1 MQTQEPEF
9 QGTTPDGFD
18 TVRDASA
25 AGPLQRG
32 EGGPCTRDTAQM
44 PRSAARGVS
53 SGTGRHR
60 GRCADEPCDFGGQ
73 TYVGHGRHRR
83 PARPGPAYRVP
94 DGRDDVSRHPEA
106 GADDRESE
114 LRRET
119 HESAAE
125 HDAHFAQALDFL
137 DGMYSAAVRMTRDP
151 ADAEGLVQEVYAKAY
166 TSFGQ
171 FRQGTDLKAWLYRI
185 LTSTFIDTYRTM
197 RREPQRSRTEETD
210 DRQPARAGSHM
221 PTGCAPPSAR
231 SSTSCPM
238 RM

>member
-1 MQTQEPEF
+1 M
-9 QGTTPDGFD
+9 
-18 TVRDASA
+18 
-25 AGPLQRG
+25 
-32 EGGPCTRDTAQM
+32 
-44 PRSAARGVS
+44 
-53 SGTGRHR
+53 
-60 GRCADEPCDFGGQ
+60 
-73 TYVGHGRHRR
+73 
-83 PARPGPAYRVP
+83 
-94 DGRDDVSRHPEA
+94 SRHPEA

-125 HDAHFAQALDFL
+125 RDAHFAQALDFL

-221 PTGCAPPSAR
+221 PTGLRSAERQELDLLPDADVKAALQAIAEEPRIAVYLADVEGYTRQEIADIMGTSIGTVATHLHRGRGQLRVLLQDYARGRGSVPPRVPPVSSNQTDPPRPQGLLPGRAPAR
-231 SSTSCPM
+231 P
-238 RM
+238 R